1 MAACLHVAQSAGL
14 RAAVK
19 AGLAITAILQEDLEP
34 GIVEIDA
41 EAGLPPLPQ
50 ASFLLW
56 SASGRTPAAQ
66 ALAGQLIES
75 CVAAS
80 A

>member
-1 MAACLHVAQSAGL
+1 MAACLHVAQSA

-50 ASFLLW
+50 ASFRLLW
-56 SASGRTPAAQ
+56 SASGTRRAGAG
-66 ALAGQLIES
+66 GQLIES